1 MAPVGMRQCERAA
14 SADTENL
21 TVEAEETTRRLAQAE
36 SNVARTLLRL
46 QQIRRASLERAF
58 DPQEYDRALL
68 AYRQAEHE
76 VPRGPPGLG
85 AGPGRAPRRRP
96 SPAGAPGPGACP
108 SRAGCPVPAHAP
120 DALPAL
126 AGAAG
131 APLRVGRDR
140 LT

>member
-1 MAPVGMRQCERAA
+1 M
-14 SADTENL
+14 
-21 TVEAEETTRRLAQAE
+21 EAEETTRRLAQAE
-36 SNVARTLLRL
+36 SNVARALLRL
-46 QQIRRASLERAF
+46 QQIRRASLEGRF

-76 VPRGPPGLG
+76 S
-85 AGPGRAPRRRP
+85 RAARRAWVQARSAAAP
-96 SPAGAPGPGACP
+96 APVPAGARGPGACP

-131 APLRVGRDR
+131 APLRVGRGR